1 MAKELVVSSAGH
13 ETKVAILEDNQVV
26 EAYFE
31 RKREYSLAGSIY
43 KGRVTRVLPGMQSA
57 FVEIGLE
64 RDAFLYVSD
73 FFEDV
78 EEYDKI
84 VTSVEEKVIKME
96 EVRTV
101 GATSPAPPAVP
112 PREASPEPGAVAEAP
127 SHEPAPAPVPAPE
140 RSAAPDR
147 DRGPYPS
154 SRRGRHR
161 RSRRRGFPDSK
172 YSRNQDSGPPPRQE
186 SSSRQESI
194 PAPVPDS
201 APIILPGESLAKYR
215 DVQVPSDD
223 RPASGAPAE
232 TLGQEEAVQEGR
244 FAEETAQMTAEA
256 QEESKE
262 QETITIPLVSEQS
275 LGVEL
280 PIVPPA
286 VWEPPVAEEKSAEAE
301 EEGPDAVVGEP
312 PAVAER
318 GEELDRAVAAPGE
331 SDAPAERSEEP
342 EADQTAAF
350 EAKQETPAVW
360 DSEPDNP
367 ETLLGESVEES
378 VSAEAEGWD
387 RDRTQDEVAPDAET
401 GPEKGES
408 EPQVQP
414 SVESFQPRQAVVRE
428 GGRNPRYQ
436 RRSRWGARR
445 PAPTEAETAAPR
457 GGRPRERSAPAPQIA
472 DLLKEGQEIIVQIA
486 KEPLGKKGAR
496 ITSHIALPGRYLVY
510 MPTVNHVG
518 VSHKISS
525 DEERLRLKRI
535 IQEHTR
541 NIPGGFIVRTAGE
554 GQSEEEL
561 RADILF
567 LANMWADIRAQ
578 AEKAK
583 APTLLHHDLD
593 LVQRII
599 RDQLSEDFTAVW
611 VDNEVEYERLVNW
624 VGRFQPSLVGRVKL
638 YTKNVPLFEQMGVQE
653 EIDKALKPKV
663 WLKSGGYIVINQT
676 EALVAIDVNTGK
688 FVGRSSRLEDTIVK
702 TNIDAIQEIV
712 RQIRLRDLGGIIVV
726 DFIDMDERKN
736 RHKVMTALEEALR
749 ADRSPSK
756 ILAFNEFGLVAIT
769 RKRVRQSLERML
781 GQPCPHCTGSGYVK
795 SAFTVASEIYTEV
808 RKMASELAGRQVTL
822 RVNPEVGKTLK
833 ARDNTILSE
842 IEEML
847 GKPVVIRNDPNLHI
861 ENFAFE

>member
-1 MAKELVVSSAGH
+1 V
-13 ETKVAILEDNQVV
+13 
-26 EAYFE
+26 
-31 RKREYSLAGSIY
+31 
-43 KGRVTRVLPGMQSA
+43 RVPDRHTG
-57 FVEIGLE
+57 
-64 RDAFLYVSD
+64 
-73 FFEDV
+73 
-78 EEYDKI
+78 EE
-84 VTSVEEKVIKME
+84 
-96 EVRTV
+96 
-101 GATSPAPPAVP
+101 
-112 PREASPEPGAVAEAP
+112 VAEAAVR
-127 SHEPAPAPVPAPE
+127 EPEASQEIRFSEETFQAAPE
-140 RSAAPDR
+140 
-147 DRGPYPS
+147 
-154 SRRGRHR
+154 
-161 RSRRRGFPDSK
+161 
-172 YSRNQDSGPPPRQE
+172 PR
-186 SSSRQESI
+186 
-194 PAPVPDS
+194 
-201 APIILPGESLAKYR
+201 
-215 DVQVPSDD
+215 
-223 RPASGAPAE
+223 
-232 TLGQEEAVQEGR
+232 
-244 FAEETAQMTAEA
+244 
-256 QEESKE
+256 EESE
-262 QETITIPLVSEQS
+262 ERGTTTIPLVSEQAV
-275 LGVEL
+275 GVEL

-286 VWEPPVAEEKSAEAE
+286 VWESPAAEERAAE
-301 EEGPDAVVGEP
+301 EEEGDDTDVAEQPSVAEKGEVFNQAVAGQEADAPVERAEEPVVGQ
-312 PAVAER
+312 
-318 GEELDRAVAAPGE
+318 
-331 SDAPAERSEEP
+331 
-342 EADQTAAF
+342 ADAF

-360 DSEPDNP
+360 DSELDTQEALP
-367 ETLLGESVEES
+367 EEPVDESASAETEVWDREQGEVSQEAESGPVESETAVQAPSSGESP
-378 VSAEAEGWD
+378 
-387 RDRTQDEVAPDAET
+387 R
-401 GPEKGES
+401 
-408 EPQVQP
+408 
-414 SVESFQPRQAVVRE
+414 PRQAVIRE

-436 RRSRWGARR
+436 RRSRWSSRR
-445 PAPTEAETAAPR
+445 PGTAATEAPAPR
-457 GGRPRERSAPAPQIA
+457 SGRPRERSAPAPQIA

-518 VSHKISS
+518 VSHKIGS

-583 APTLLHHDLD
+583 APALLHHDLD

-611 VDNEVEYERLVNW
+611 VDNELEYERLVNW

-638 YTKNVPLFEQMGVQE
+638 YTKDIPLFEQMGIQE
-653 EIDKALKPKV
+653 EINKALKPKV

-702 TNIDAIQEIV
+702 TNVDAIQEIV

-736 RHKVMTALEEALR
+736 RHKVMAALEEALR

-808 RKMASELAGRQVTL
+808 RKAVTELAGRQVTL

-861 ENFAFE
+861 ESFAFE